1 MFTENLKPIL
11 YFNLMQRK
19 PGTFGDYSF
28 QLVICACS
36 QNMTVLHFLIIGTA
50 FHVNMVSIN
59 ILFSTEEKQTS

>member
-11 YFNLMQRK
+11 YFNLMQLK
-19 PGTFGDYSF
+19 PRTFRDYSI

-36 QNMTVLHFLIIGTA
+36 QNMKVLHFLIIGTA
-50 FHVNMVSIN
+50 FHVNMASIN